1 MNTKVGVGYA
11 APAQQSTSSNQK
23 AEAFSDQPSTQS
35 GGSSLAS
42 SVSKEFITLLSA
54 QMQNQDPSNP
64 MESHEM
70 TAQLAQIAALE
81 QQEGTNQLMAG
92 LIGMVG
98 SLGNFSA
105 LNTVGKDATVLLD
118 KFKYDGEGNLS
129 GGLDI
134 SGANEELPIK
144 VEIKDKSGK
153 VIKENDAEIVDGEAK
168 WEWDGTDSKGN
179 KVPEGDYEISASQT
193 TEIDGKKETIDIPV
207 TTTAKIESIN
217 FLNGTITM
225 SNGVNVSFGG
235 IISVAEPDGKESDGD
250 KDDEPVQLPSLDDD
264 KPVTLPETGKENS

>member
-11 APAQQSTSSNQK
+11 APAQQSTSNNQK
-23 AEAFSDQPSTQS
+23 AEEYSGQPSTQS

-92 LIGMVG
+92 LIGMVS
-98 SLGNFSA
+98 SLGNFAA

-118 KFKYDGEGNLS
+118 
-129 GGLDI
+129 
-134 SGANEELPIK
+134 
-144 VEIKDKSGK
+144 
-153 VIKENDAEIVDGEAK
+153 
-168 WEWDGTDSKGN
+168 
-179 KVPEGDYEISASQT
+179 
-193 TEIDGKKETIDIPV
+193 
-207 TTTAKIESIN
+207 
-217 FLNGTITM
+217 
-225 SNGVNVSFGG
+225 
-235 IISVAEPDGKESDGD
+235 
-250 KDDEPVQLPSLDDD
+250 
-264 KPVTLPETGKENS
+264 